1 MTELLLHPNIMLKVR
16 EEVTKTIGAEGRIE
30 ESKILALPY
39 LHAIV
44 KESMRLHLS
53 VVSSC
58 TPQDRNRPE
67 AARFSDSEEHPSPC
81 ECVGHCSKPELLGK
95 PNSVHAKEVF
105 GVENGLQ
112 RPTFPLSSF
121 WFWASN
127 VSRDSSCSMG
137 CKLDDSF
144 TCVSF

>member
-1 MTELLLHPNIMLKVR
+1 MTELLLNPNIMLKVR

-53 VVSSC
+53 VASSC

-95 PNSVHAKEVF
+95 PNSVHAREKF
-105 GVENGLQ
+105 KLGYW
-112 RPTFPLSSF
+112 SSH
-121 WFWASN
+121 
-127 VSRDSSCSMG
+127 
-137 CKLDDSF
+137 K
-144 TCVSF
+144 T